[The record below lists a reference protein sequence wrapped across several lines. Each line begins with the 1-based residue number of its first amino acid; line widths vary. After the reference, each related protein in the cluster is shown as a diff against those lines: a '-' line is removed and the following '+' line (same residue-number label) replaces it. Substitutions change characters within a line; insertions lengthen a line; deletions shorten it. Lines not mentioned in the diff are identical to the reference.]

1 MRPMPEDSDLQI
13 NSSVLFVCLK
23 ETLEVSVQTL
33 IESTSDLIRGMT
45 SQLFK

>member
-1 MRPMPEDSDLQI
+1 MRLIPEESDLQI
-13 NSSVLFVCLK
+13 YSSFLFVYLK
-23 ETLEVSVQTL
+23 ATSEVSIQVP